1 MTSGDRLLTLEGLL
15 AHLRDSRIASY
26 KLLERLEQR
35 TAFPRNPVGK
45 ILKRDLR
52 TEIARSD

>member
-1 MTSGDRLLTLEGLL
+1 LL